1 MRDPNDNRNT
11 PAAAAAAAVKQ
22 TAAAMK
28 AARVSDIPARPQPQ
42 ARAQIGL
49 TVPISTALKMA
60 DERAQPSAP
69 AATGAPSAAP
79 TGPAQQYSTP
89 NFQVQTAA
97 PGWTFLEKLRAQVMR
112 PDFIR
117 RVLAPL
123 VWEMFGYFD
132 QNPAERKKRLTLA
145 LLVLL
150 EKGDDWVATNFPLT
164 DYRAVVKMAVDNPLT
179 DALEARLTEAA
190 AVVIGDAIERAYSA
204 VKPVF
209 DWLRAALGK

>member
-89 NFQVQTAA
+89 NFKVQTAA
-97 PGWTFLEKLRAQVMR
+97 PGWTFLEKLRAQVMQ
-112 PDFIR
+112 PAFIR
-117 RVLAPL
+117 SVLAPL

-150 EKGDDWVATNFPLT
+150 EKGDDYLAANFPLT

-179 DALEARLTEAA
+179 DALEARLNEAA